1 MLPGHL
7 SVRSMLG
14 LRTVATLLV
23 LAVGCG
29 SKPGIALLTRPDGPP
44 VSVGRYPGRYELI
57 SANHPLDQRASDW
70 RTDIEQ
76 HERVLRELV
85 RKQFAAKTPLEF
97 DHMFTAYDSTA
108 GRVLLRY
115 FAPAVDPSEIAGW
128 EVMLVY
134 ATDGR
139 LAEAFVD
146 ELPLE

>member
-1 MLPGHL
+1 
-7 SVRSMLG
+7 MLG
-14 LRTVATLLV
+14 LRTAVALLV

-29 SKPGIALLTRPDGPP
+29 SRSGIILLTRPDGPP
-44 VSVGRYPGRYELI
+44 VSIGRYPGRYVLI
-57 SANHPLDQRASDW
+57 NSNHPLDRCASDW
-70 RTDIEQ
+70 RIDVEQ

-85 RKQFAAKTPLEF
+85 RRQFAAKTPLEF
-97 DHMFTAYDSTA
+97 DHMFTAYDSTV